1 MSNRLILDNILIA
14 FETIHHL
21 KSKRK
26 GKTGYI
32 ALILDTSKAYDRVEW
47 IFLEIIMDKLGFD
60 GKWISLISSCIRSI
74 SFSIMINGEPHGH
87 FHP

>member
-14 FETIHHL
+14 FETLHHL

-26 GKTGYI
+26 GKTGYM

-60 GKWISLISSCIRSI
+60 GKWISLISSCIRLI